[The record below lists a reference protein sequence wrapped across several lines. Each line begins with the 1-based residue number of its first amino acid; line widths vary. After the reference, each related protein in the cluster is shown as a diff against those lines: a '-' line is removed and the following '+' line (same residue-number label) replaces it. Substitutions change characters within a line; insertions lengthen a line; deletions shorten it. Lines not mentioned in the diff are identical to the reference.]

1 MSLRQGSRAYFGRWT
16 WAVIA
21 GPALLSAACEDAP
34 TTTVSHRV
42 DDVRSFVIGVMK
54 DGPLLMISEGQPFDA
69 PAQHIERSALDAVR
83 SSMTWTAQPQLTT
96 DPSRAASTT
105 LSLQL
110 VFNDLTSKPC
120 AKGIPGGPPRQ
131 DGQVKI
137 LLSLCS
143 QGQSLSTVR
152 GSIKRS
158 DGPADARFKRLIRQA
173 TDDLLAEEHH
183 N

>member
-1 MSLRQGSRAYFGRWT
+1 VSWHQEA
-16 WAVIA
+16 WAVIVGA
-21 GPALLSAACEDAP
+21 ALLCAGCEDAP

-42 DDVRSFVIGVMK
+42 DDIRSFVTGVMK
-54 DGPLLMISEGQPFDA
+54 DGPLHIITNGRPFDA
-69 PAQHIERSALDAVR
+69 PGEQIQLSVLDAVR

-96 DPSRAASTT
+96 DPSRAATT
-105 LSLQL
+105 APYLHL
-110 VFNDLTSKPC
+110 VFNDLTSEPC
-120 AKGIPGGPPRQ
+120 TEGVAGGPPSQ

-158 DGPADARFKRLIRQA
+158 DGPADDRFKRLIPSPNNR
-173 TDDLLAEEHH
+173 DSRGGIHF
-183 N
+183 